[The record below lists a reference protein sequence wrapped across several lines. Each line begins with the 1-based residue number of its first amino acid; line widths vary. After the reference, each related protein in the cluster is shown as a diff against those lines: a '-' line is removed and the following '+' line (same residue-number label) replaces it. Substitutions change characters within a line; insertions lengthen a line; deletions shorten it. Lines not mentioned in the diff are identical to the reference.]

1 MFERLGALAVRRRL
15 WILAVTVLGVIVAG
29 MIGSGVADQLST
41 GGYTDPDSESARAEK
56 MLDQRFGQGQPT
68 FVLVA
73 TVPEGQTV
81 ADPAAAEAGMEL
93 DRRLSAEP
101 GVLGVQS
108 FWSMDQSASLR
119 SKDGRS
125 AIVMARLAGDDDARK
140 RTVRGFIDRYRQQGV
155 LTLRAGGS
163 DEVSREI
170 TDVLEADL
178 LRAEKYAVPITLV
191 LLVLVFA
198 SVVAASLPLVIGLVA
213 IAGTLAELWILSN
226 LTDVS
231 VFALNV
237 TTALGLGLG
246 VDYSLFVVTR
256 FREELARGRAPNC
269 AVIETVRTAGRTVV
283 YSATTV
289 MISLAALLIFPLYYL
304 RSIAYAGIAV
314 VVLAAISAV
323 VVLPAVLALLGE
335 RVNKLAIFRRIP
347 TRRARVLPT
356 FWERL
361 AGAVMRRPGL
371 VAVGVVAI
379 LVALGTPFLH
389 AQFALPDDRAL
400 PQSASSRQAGDML
413 REDFATQE
421 SAQLFVVS
429 DQRTEAGALTDYAM
443 ELSRLPGA
451 ARVDALTGSFAD
463 GVQVAA
469 PDRTSARFE
478 RGSGTWMAI
487 VPAANSS
494 TTTGKELV
502 DRLRSTPA
510 PVPMLVGGAS
520 AQLVDTS
527 DAIADKVPWALAIIA
542 FAVGVLLFLF
552 TGSVIVPLKALVLN
566 LLSLSAT
573 FGAMVWIFQ
582 EGHLRWLLGNFT
594 VTGQLDVTIPI
605 LMFCLAFGLSMDY
618 EVFLLSRIREEWEQT
633 GDNTV
638 AVARGLGHTG
648 RLITATAAIIAVVFL
663 SFATSSVTS
672 LKLLGVGM
680 TLAVLMDATLVRGL
694 LVPALMKLTG
704 RINWWAPP
712 WLRRM
717 HTRFGL
723 REAPA
728 LLPAHAQRPSAGP
741 VSELILVDRHA
752 PQGWRVRQDERLD
765 RLFEECCEWVRLYG
779 RPGQLAVDSDE
790 LSLTYDELDARAN
803 QLARYLRMRGI
814 NPGDRIG
821 LLFDEPAH
829 AYIPM
834 LAVFKIGAAYVPLDA
849 DFPTDRMA
857 YIVED
862 ARVRTVLSMSSVAER
877 AEWIDQLSTSGA
889 QLVHLDSAAPLI
901 DELSSHRLAQI
912 ERGAHAGQLAYISY
926 TTDPTG
932 RPASVAIDHRS
943 ICNFIKVAAE
953 VYGIRPRDRVYQ
965 GLSLAFD
972 FAIEEILVSWL
983 CGATLVP
990 KPPDVLPL
998 GADLHQFLVSQQVTA
1013 MCCVPVQLA
1022 TLPHELPN
1030 LRFLLVF
1037 GQACPRDLITRWH
1050 RPGRRML
1057 NVYGPAE
1064 APVTATWTELHPD
1077 KQVTIGIPL
1086 PTYSTVILD
1095 AEDPHR
1101 ALPHGETGEIGIA
1114 GLGLACGYLN
1124 RDDVTNKAF
1133 IPDFLGIPANRSGR
1147 IYRTGDLG
1155 RVNADG
1161 EIEYLGGIGP
1171 RANFSGYRV
1180 ELAAIES
1187 ALLRPPRV
1195 PRPGLAPPTRRNRP
1209 PVRRAL
1215 GQRPHSA
1222 GQDRANGA
1230 PRAVDL
1236 MNHHTDSSHTNG
1248 RNVDYRT
1255 MPAGPGRAGAAPP
1268 DTPVG
1273 VRRNWDRTARPGR
1286 GDSRLL
1292 PGRGGGAPRPSRRDA
1307 VAGSAGQ
1314 GPWGSWP
1321 SPAGEPSGPPGGS
1334 QDQEHRWPGDP
1345 VDDTHAFID
1354 DRWFTPR

>member
-15 WILAVTVLGVIVAG
+15 WILALTLLGVIGAG
-29 MIGSGVADQLST
+29 MIGSGVHDHLSS
-41 GGYTDPDSESARAEK
+41 GGYTDPDSESARAAT
-56 MLDQRFGQGQPT
+56 MLDERFGQGQPT
-68 FVLVA
+68 FVLIA
-73 TVPEGQTV
+73 TVPKGQTV
-81 ADPAAAEAGMEL
+81 ADPAAAQAGMEL
-93 DRRLSAEP
+93 TRRLSTEP
-101 GVLGVQS
+101 GVLKVQS
-108 FWSMDQSASLR
+108 FWNMDQPVSLR

-125 AIVMARLAGDDDARK
+125 ALALVRLAGGPDARK
-140 RTVRGFIDRYRQQGV
+140 HTVQGFIDRYRQQGV
-155 LTLRAGGS
+155 LTLLASGS
-163 DEVSREI
+163 DETSREI
-170 TDVLEADL
+170 TETLKDDL
-178 LRAEKYAVPITLV
+178 VQAEKYALPITAV

-198 SVVAASLPLVIGLVA
+198 SMVAASLPLVIGLVA
-213 IAGTLAELWILSN
+213 IAGTLAELWILAN

-246 VDYSLFVVTR
+246 IDYSLFVVTR
-256 FREELARGRAPNC
+256 FREELARGLSPDR
-269 AVIETVRTAGRTVV
+269 AVIETVQTAGRTVV
-283 YSATTV
+283 YSAATV
-289 MISLAALLIFPLYYL
+289 TLSLTALLVFPLYYL

-314 VVLAAISAV
+314 VVLAAVSTV

-335 RVNKLAIFRRIP
+335 RVNRLALFRRPP
-347 TRRARVLPT
+347 TRRAKVLPN

-379 LVALGTPFLH
+379 LLVLGTPFLH
-389 AQFALPDDRAL
+389 AQFGLPDDRAL

-429 DQRTEAGALTDYAM
+429 NQRTDASTLTGYALD
-443 ELSRLPGA
+443 LSRLPGA
-451 ARVDALTGSFAD
+451 ARVDALTGSFAN

-469 PDRTSARFE
+469 PDGSSARFE
-478 RGSGTWMAI
+478 SGSGTWLSI
-487 VPAANSS
+487 VPAADPSPTS
-494 TTTGKELV
+494 GKELV
-502 DRLRSTPA
+502 NRLRSTPA
-510 PVPMLVGGAS
+510 PAPVLVGGES
-520 AQLVDTS
+520 ADLVDTS
-527 DAIADKVPWALAIIA
+527 NAIADNVPWALAIIA
-542 FAVGVLLFLF
+542 VAVGILLFLF

-605 LMFCLAFGLSMDY
+605 LMFCVAFGLSMDY
-618 EVFLLSRIREEWEQT
+618 EVFLLSRIREEWERT
-633 GDNTV
+633 GDNTL

-663 SFATSSVTS
+663 SFATSSVTP
-672 LKLLGVGM
+672 LKLLGVGLA
-680 TLAVLMDATLVRGL
+680 LAVLMDATLVRGL
-694 LVPALMKLTG
+694 LVPAFMKLTG

-712 WLRRM
+712 WLRRV

-728 LLPAHAQRPSAGP
+728 PLPAHAEPPFAGP
-741 VSELILVDRHA
+741 ISELVLVDQYE

-765 RLFEECCEWVRLYG
+765 RLLEECCDWVRLYG

-790 LSLTYDELDARAN
+790 LSLTYDELDAQAN
-803 QLARYLRMRGI
+803 QLARYLRLRGA

-834 LAVFKIGAAYVPLDA
+834 LAVFKIGAAYVPLDT

-862 ARVRTVLSMSSVAER
+862 ARVRTVLSMSWVAGR

-889 QLVHLDSAAPLI
+889 QLVHLDQAAPLI
-901 DELSSHRLAQI
+901 DELSSHRLTHI
-912 ERGAHAGQLAYISY
+912 ERGAHADQLAYISY

-932 RPASVAIDHRS
+932 RPAGVAIDHRS

-972 FAIEEILVSWL
+972 FSVEEILVPWL

-990 KPPDVLPL
+990 KPPGVLPL
-998 GADLHQFLVSQQVTA
+998 GADLHKFLVSQRVTA
-1013 MCCVPVQLA
+1013 MYCVPVQLA
-1022 TLPHELPN
+1022 TLQDDLPD

-1037 GQACPRDLITRWH
+1037 GQVCPRDLIARWH

-1064 APVTATWTELHPD
+1064 ATVTATWTELHPD
-1077 KQVTIGIPL
+1077 KPVTIGVPL
-1086 PTYSTVILD
+1086 PTYSTVVLD
-1095 AEDPHR
+1095 VEDPHR

-1124 RDDVTNKAF
+1124 RDDLTDNAF
-1133 IPDFLGIPANRSGR
+1133 IPDFLGIPANPSGR

-1155 RVNADG
+1155 RVNEDG
-1161 EIEYLGGIGP
+1161 EIEYLGRIDP
-1171 RANFSGYRV
+1171 RDNFGAYRI
-1180 ELAAIES
+1180 ELAEIES
-1187 ALLRPPRV
+1187 ALLRLPRAPMPWLT
-1195 PRPGLAPPTRRNRP
+1195 PRPAQIVNHPRRHSGNDPTP
-1209 PVRRAL
+1209 RAL
-1215 GQRPHSA
+1215 P
-1222 GQDRANGA
+1222 
-1230 PRAVDL
+1230 
-1236 MNHHTDSSHTNG
+1236 TT
-1248 RNVDYRT
+1248 
-1255 MPAGPGRAGAAPP
+1255 
-1268 DTPVG
+1268 
-1273 VRRNWDRTARPGR
+1273 TA
-1286 GDSRLL
+1286 
-1292 PGRGGGAPRPSRRDA
+1292 
-1307 VAGSAGQ
+1307 
-1314 GPWGSWP
+1314 
-1321 SPAGEPSGPPGGS
+1321 
-1334 QDQEHRWPGDP
+1334 
-1345 VDDTHAFID
+1345 
-1354 DRWFTPR
+1354 